1 MENKFVPGI
10 IIGAIVGGAVTLADK
25 STRNALVQ
33 SFKDIKEG
41 NRSRKPSKI
50 TSIKNEVLYWKDT
63 IEEIR
68 RNNPELEKSIKDAKD
83 TFVNRKN
90 NRLS

>member
-1 MENKFVPGI
+1 MQ
-10 IIGAIVGGAVTLADK
+10 
-25 STRNALVQ
+25 LVQ